1 MWVANY
7 TDADSHK
14 AGTHVPDAGLRNSG
28 HTGHILNLGSL
39 AQMLNDGNRLLML
52 NHGSNSQDAES

>member
-1 MWVANY
+1 MWVADY

-14 AGTHVPDAGLRNSG
+14 AGMHVPDGELRKL
-28 HTGHILNLGSL
+28 HTGHILNLGCL

-52 NHGSNSQDAES
+52 NHGSNRQDAES

>member
-1 MWVANY
+1 M
-7 TDADSHK
+7 HK